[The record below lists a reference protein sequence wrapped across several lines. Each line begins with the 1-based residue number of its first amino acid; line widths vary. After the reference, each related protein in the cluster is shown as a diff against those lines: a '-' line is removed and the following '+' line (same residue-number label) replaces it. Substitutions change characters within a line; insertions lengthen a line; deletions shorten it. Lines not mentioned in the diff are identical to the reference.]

1 MGARGEERAARS
13 IFRFERART
22 GLENFGCE
30 RGLGLSTHWQWSV
43 MVTGGRASEQSS
55 NRAIEQPST
64 TSSSIRCTVRSFTR
78 HYPVYV
84 TYSHVYYTCSQYV
97 RRPFFANRNQPSH
110 GYRTITR
117 SPLFSFSRARKIFPP
132 RIITIFFSA
141 PSHEEEGRNGRLR
154 HARMEGVGSVDG
166 MEKRA
171 RVDEFEN

>member
-64 TSSSIRCTVRSFTR
+64 RAQPVHPSDARFGPSPGIIPCTLRTR
-78 HYPVYV
+78 
-84 TYSHVYYTCSQYV
+84 TY
-97 RRPFFANRNQPSH
+97 
-110 GYRTITR
+110 ITR
-117 SPLFSFSRARKIFPP
+117 ARNMYDVLFLRIAISRATATARLHDLLSSPSPERGK
-132 RIITIFFSA
+132 FFLL
-141 PSHEEEGRNGRLR
+141 G
-154 HARMEGVGSVDG
+154 
-166 MEKRA
+166 
-171 RVDEFEN
+171 